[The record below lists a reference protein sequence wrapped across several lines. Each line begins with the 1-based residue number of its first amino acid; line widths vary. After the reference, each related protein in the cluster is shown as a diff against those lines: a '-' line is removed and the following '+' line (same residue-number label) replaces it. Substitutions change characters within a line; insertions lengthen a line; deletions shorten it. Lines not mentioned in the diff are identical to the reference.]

1 MSYQYILFD
10 LDGTLTDSRVGITKS
25 VQYALAKQQIIGES
39 LTELE
44 KFIGPPLLDSF
55 MEFYGFDE
63 ATALQAIEAYREYFK
78 IKGIFENEVYKGIPQ
93 LLADLSR
100 RGAILA
106 VATSKPTVFSEQIIE
121 HFGLSDY
128 FKIIVG
134 SNLDGTRTNKGEVIS
149 CALDQLQVTELNS
162 VVMIGDRKHD
172 VLGAQQNQLASIG
185 VLYGFGIL
193 AELSEAKPTYLVNSV
208 TDLTEMLLTV

>member
-1 MSYQYILFD
+1 MNYQYILFD

-55 MEFYGFDE
+55 MDFYGFDE

-185 VLYGFGIL
+185 VLYGFGTL